1 MVFKSASSRKRGIY
15 PSYRSQQTFPPEG
28 QKKGISVSD
37 EAIYS
42 RFDFTRIAIPLAADS
57 LAPFQFRPADQ
68 TSTCG
73 RRSIWLAKQAEAK
86 QWWVL
91 CAVEGDDDAPT
102 STPPSVAS
110 HRVVARRSNRHR
122 RATSSWRRR
131 QRSEGP
137 GRAVVNDATWQVVK
151 KLVTLTVPLCDE
163 ALAGNSF
170 LARSLLFRAFFVS
183 PESKC
188 RRRATV
194 AQ

>member
-1 MVFKSASSRKRGIY
+1 MSA
-15 PSYRSQQTFPPEG
+15 
-28 QKKGISVSD
+28 SD
-37 EAIYS
+37 EAIYPPE
-42 RFDFTRIAIPLAADS
+42 FDFSRIAIPLAADS

-68 TSTCG
+68 TPTCG
-73 RRSIWLAKQAEAK
+73 RRSIWLAKQAEARRSEAVVG
-86 QWWVL
+86 VL

-102 STPPSVAS
+102 STPPSVAP

-137 GRAVVNDATWQVVK
+137 GRVVVNDAAWQVVK

-183 PESKC
+183 PERSK
-188 RRRATV
+188 RQRRATV
-194 AQ
+194 AR